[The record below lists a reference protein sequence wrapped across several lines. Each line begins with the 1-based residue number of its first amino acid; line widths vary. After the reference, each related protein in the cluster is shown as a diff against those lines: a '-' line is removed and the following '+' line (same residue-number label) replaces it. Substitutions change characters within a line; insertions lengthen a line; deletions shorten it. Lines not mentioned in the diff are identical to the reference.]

1 MTRRQNGPPTSIEGG
16 VVAGWLRKLIVMV
29 GLIGVALIGLIGVAL
44 IGLIGPEYNLSV
56 AFFRTLAINNTR

>member
-29 GLIGVALIGLIGVAL
+29 GLIGVALIGLIG
-44 IGLIGPEYNLSV
+44 PEYNLSA